1 MLLVC
6 FSRQTPNIL
15 RILCFCNHQEV
26 AAAQPINL
34 LKMKEAL
41 ELCTKAGWFHF
52 FLLSCFLI
60 CAALLKCSHGF
71 LFLSGGNSTDWEH
84 EKVDVESF
92 TSQTTLTKKEK
103 SQTTNRRPVVSFRFT
118 DCSCFVM
125 GTVSD
130 LGKGQFTGGGGGG
143 GQTGTSAQMLTPTG
157 CVFDSERACG
167 WGCHHSAD
175 VTPFNVEKRAAC
187 SLLFKAFSA
196 VLVTFTTPNDKII
209 RTHKAGRSPEDWI
222 TRLTGNLT
230 STVVY
235 RLSCPTSSASLF
247 SSSRQHSVRLN
258 KLLSPWYL
266 CLLILL
272 LFTHVGSRVAVVHRW
287 PSNSIPVRPGCDCD
301 CALPVGSVQE
311 LIEMRTQKKISFRSV
326 HLQKPSL
333 PRSWGINKVTVDNK
347 KPGSHLY
354 AEGSIT
360 YSHLWKGYW
369 N

>member
-26 AAAQPINL
+26 AAGSAYQFTQN
-34 LKMKEAL
+34 ERGAWAL
-41 ELCTKAGWFHF
+41 YKGRMVSF

-130 LGKGQFTGGGGGG
+130 LGKGQFTGGGGS
-143 GQTGTSAQMLTPTG
+143 QTGTSAQMLTPTG

-175 VTPFNVEKRAAC
+175 VTPFNVETRAAC

-235 RLSCPTSSASLF
+235 RLSCPTELSDL
-247 SSSRQHSVRLN
+247 VRL
-258 KLLSPWYL
+258 LV
-266 CLLILL
+266 LL
-272 LFTHVGSRVAVVHRW
+272 L
-287 PSNSIPVRPGCDCD
+287 PSTLS
-301 CALPVGSVQE
+301 
-311 LIEMRTQKKISFRSV
+311 
-326 HLQKPSL
+326 
-333 PRSWGINKVTVDNK
+333 
-347 KPGSHLY
+347 
-354 AEGSIT
+354 
-360 YSHLWKGYW
+360 
-369 N
+369 